1 MNSDRLAWTVSLVI
15 GALGALA
22 GLRFGLEVIH
32 PTELHIGTGALSI
45 VSLTTLISGGLA
57 FLVARVLQIRA
68 EQRRALAELEELPA
82 ARVVK
87 GVWK

>member
-1 MNSDRLAWTVSLVI
+1 MNQDRLAWTVSLLI
-15 GALGALA
+15 GGLCALA

-45 VSLTTLISGGLA
+45 VSLTTLLSGGLG
-57 FLVARVLQIRA
+57 FLVARILQVRS
-68 EQRRALAELEELPA
+68 EQRRIMAEFEAVPP

-87 GVWK
+87 Q